1 MFFKEAR
8 SSVLRLEHCYKGICR
23 LLVSYDS
30 HAPEGLVRKAGLD
43 EREQYPETKRRRKF
57 RKATESPTLLVGM

>member
-23 LLVSYDS
+23 LPVSYDS
-30 HAPEGLVRKAGLD
+30 HAPEGLVRKAGLG

-57 RKATESPTLLVGM
+57 RKASDSPTLLVGM